1 MDLTSDYWV
10 EFFSFVV
17 NICGWI
23 MNVKV
28 VDNEQCT
35 WNLLTYYDYGC
46 INSIDVM
53 LELWLKY
60 RKGWGTREKVHSSN
74 NVSS

>member
-1 MDLTSDYWV
+1 MVTSGLN
-10 EFFSFVV
+10 FFPLVV
-17 NICGWI
+17 NISRWI

-28 VDNEQCT
+28 VNNEQCT

-46 INSIDVM
+46 INPIDVM

-60 RKGWGTREKVHSSN
+60 MK
-74 NVSS
+74 